1 MRKVGAFSGGWM
13 DVLSGPFLVEG
24 WNIQSI
30 SAKAEAIPLEKD
42 KAWTVFRCWSTGQA
56 FTACKKTEIQHLTQL
71 EAVLENCFQS
81 KAT

>member
-1 MRKVGAFSGGWM
+1 M

>member
-1 MRKVGAFSGGWM
+1 M

-42 KAWTVFRCWSTGQA
+42 KTWTVFQCWSTGQS